1 MCLHSQLTK
10 KSEFE
15 YLQKKTAMLTLYANT
30 DLILGSTPPS
40 PVDRRLSWGKLVQR
54 LADFSSSMES
64 NSGSRSDLSDSGKN
78 KRRKTLSLALNTC
91 TYNTVMVRALPRS
104 LYFLSNYLCLACL
117 YMQHLFSQTWATKW
131 RSIIRFIQT
140 KEKSKCLNV
149 T

>member
-104 LYFLSNYLCLACL
+104 LYFYQTTSAWLVFICNTYFLKLELQNGEALLDLFKPKKNLSAL
-117 YMQHLFSQTWATKW
+117 M
-131 RSIIRFIQT
+131 
-140 KEKSKCLNV
+140 
-149 T
+149 